1 MHARKINFS
10 FLHVVA
16 EFWDPKNHVF
26 RFNTVE
32 ICPLPE
38 EFEAILGLQL
48 DSACQISIPSLEI
61 LDLHSVQYHMARM
74 FSFPP

>member
-1 MHARKINFS
+1 MYAKRINFP

-16 EFWDPKNHVF
+16 EFWDSKDHVF

-38 EFEAILGLQL
+38 EFEAILGLQS
-48 DSACQISIPSLEI
+48 DSTCQIVTPSFEIP
-61 LDLHSVQYHMARM
+61 DLHSI
-74 FSFPP
+74 